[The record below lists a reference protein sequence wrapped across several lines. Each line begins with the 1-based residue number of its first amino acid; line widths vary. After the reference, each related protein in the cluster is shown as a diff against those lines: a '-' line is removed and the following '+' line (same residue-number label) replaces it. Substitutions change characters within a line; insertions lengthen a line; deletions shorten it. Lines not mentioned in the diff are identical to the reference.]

1 MEKTETA
8 MPRNSIN
15 TPIDRTEEL
24 EYFKKENERV
34 RENNMNL
41 KLQLIESRKKLK
53 TILEIINKEQD
64 G

>member
-8 MPRNSIN
+8 MPKNVIN
-15 TPIDRTEEL
+15 TPLDKSEEL
-24 EYFKKENERV
+24 EYFKKENKRV

-53 TILEIINKEQD
+53 TILEIINKEQNE
-64 G
+64 

>member
-8 MPRNSIN
+8 MPKNSIN
-15 TPIDRTEEL
+15 TPLDKSKEL
-24 EYFKKENERV
+24 EYFKKENKRV

-53 TILEIINKEQD
+53 TILEIINTEQN

>member
-8 MPRNSIN
+8 MPKNSIN
-15 TPIDRTEEL
+15 THLDKSKEL
-24 EYFKKENERV
+24 EYFKKENKRV

-53 TILEIINKEQD
+53 TILEIINTEQN

>member
-8 MPRNSIN
+8 MPKNVIN
-15 TPIDRTEEL
+15 TPLDKSEEL
-24 EYFKKENERV
+24 EYFKKENKRV

>member
-8 MPRNSIN
+8 MPKNVIN
-15 TPIDRTEEL
+15 TPLDKSEEL
-24 EYFKKENERV
+24 EYFKKENKRV

-53 TILEIINKEQD
+53 TILEIINTEQN